1 MPTEVATPNRELL
14 TLLFE
19 LCRASRCCQQE
30 AMLCEDLTFIQF
42 YTLDLVAR
50 ADGMKLAELHEA
62 LLVDKSTTT
71 RLLEPLLTRG
81 YLRKQK
87 LPSDARAAGLKL
99 TAAGRKI
106 HARVGECVGDYL
118 AGLESEIP
126 SGQRAE
132 VYAAVRLLL
141 SVLQGACGSRCC

>member
-1 MPTEVATPNRELL
+1 MPTERVPHNREFL

-42 YTLDLVAR
+42 YTLDLVAQG
-50 ADGMKLAELHEA
+50 DGMKLADLHEA

-81 YLRKQK
+81 YLRKAQ
-87 LPSDARAAGLKL
+87 LPSDARAARL
-99 TAAGRKI
+99 TLTEEGRQV
-106 HARVGECVGDYL
+106 HARVGECVGGYL
-118 AGLESEIP
+118 AGLDAEMPAGKRDEIL
-126 SGQRAE
+126 
-132 VYAAVRLLL
+132 AAVRLLL
-141 SVLQGACGSRCC
+141 SVLQRACPSRNC